1 MLARTVRGGG
11 ATAHSEQMKP
21 LIDLNNL
28 PELPEEAPKPPA
40 AAALAAGLVT
50 SVDLLRLKSIAR
62 LHARGLP
69 PDVSWSDLL
78 QEAFARVLDGS
89 RRPPAN
95 VPMVAFMAG
104 VMRSIKAQH
113 WKRVYRGTRRQ
124 VRWLAGV
131 TDLATREPVD
141 PAPSAERQLIALEA
155 VESLQRLFADDA
167 QALQILSGLYDGC
180 TPEEICLTHHI
191 SKVAYDSARKRIRR
205 ALLRV
210 GLRSFAP

>member
-1 MLARTVRGGG
+1 
-11 ATAHSEQMKP
+11 MKP
-21 LIDLNNL
+21 LIDLKNL
-28 PELPEEAPKPPA
+28 PDLLEKAPKPPA
-40 AAALAAGLVT
+40 GAALEAGLVT

-89 RRPPAN
+89 RRCPAD

-113 WKRVYRGTRRQ
+113 WRRVHRGTRRP

-131 TDLATREPVD
+131 ADLPASELAD
-141 PAPSAERQLIALEA
+141 PAPSAERQLIAMEA
-155 VESLQRLFADDA
+155 VASLQRLFADDA
-167 QALQILSGLYDGC
+167 QALQILSGLYEGC
-180 TPEEICLTHHI
+180 TPEEICLTHRL

-205 ALLRV
+205 ALLRA